1 MIWKPLQ
8 DIPFQDLYFL
18 ELRSGIDN
26 LTVFLKA
33 LGSDERI
40 LKIKFDQMVGYR
52 VFDESS
58 RLDSYKDSSMSE
70 FRTSTTSD
78 FLNWFEKES
87 LGLFDDRDL
96 IHYLICNTDNII
108 DVISTSHVT
117 VEWVDSL

>member
-52 VFDESS
+52 VFDE
-58 RLDSYKDSSMSE
+58 
-70 FRTSTTSD
+70 D